1 MTADEDLSKKGKTC
15 FGCSLVVFFFILIT
29 ALDLLPFFN
38 VQGVDPGEGGHE
50 ASALTIGIGIVLFFG
65 LIVILYIAKKSR
77 N

>member
-1 MTADEDLSKKGKTC
+1 MSPDECLSKKGKTC

-29 ALDLLPFFN
+29 VLDLLPFFN

-65 LIVILYIAKKSR
+65 LIAIVYVVKKSR
-77 N
+77 S